1 MRYRLIKN
9 NKANSHST
17 VQLSQPAQ
25 PAQASQAAVISII
38 TPSPHGPIY
47 QTKLVNYIVTPE
59 FSEKCIEGRDS

>member
-38 TPSPHGPIY
+38 TTSHGPIY